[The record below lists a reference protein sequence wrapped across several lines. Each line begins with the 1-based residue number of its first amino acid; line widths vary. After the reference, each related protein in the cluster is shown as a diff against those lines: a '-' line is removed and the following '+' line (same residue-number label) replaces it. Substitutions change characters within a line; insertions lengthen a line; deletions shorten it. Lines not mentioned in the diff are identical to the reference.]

1 MCRTICRGRA
11 PFRWS
16 MVGGASTSPRTAT
29 AWCTAWCSGHC
40 AGEPVE
46 RPASWRAAAARSVG
60 PGSSGSRS
68 SRHPAP
74 ENAVA
79 RRPEW
84 SGFLGG
90 VDVPGLVFGARRAR
104 SRRVGRKHV
113 PLAAVD
119 LLSPEQ
125 TLPLHRLEQPAEG
138 RKALIALVEVGLV
151 ANDGLLDQRR
161 IQGTGRTREEAGHDL
176 ARNLRDLTPR
186 FLRLHGARGARAGAP
201 LARRRL
207 LLPRRLQIDE
217 LVARLHEQRGG
228 GLLHSEAGHQPV
240 VLAQLVGQRAE
251 VAVPRGDGEGVDV
264 LAG

>member
-16 MVGGASTSPRTAT
+16 MDGGATTSPRTAT
-29 AWCTAWCSGHC
+29 AWFTASCSGHC

-46 RPASWRAAAARSVG
+46 RPASWRAAAAPSAGR
-60 PGSSGSRS
+60 GSSGSRS
-68 SRHPAP
+68 SSRPAP
-74 ENAVA
+74 EVAVA
-79 RRPEW
+79 RPPEW

-90 VDVPGLVFGARRAR
+90 VDVPGLVLGACRAR

-125 TLPLHRLEQPAEG
+125 TLPLHRLKQAAEG
-138 RKALIALVEVGLV
+138 RKALVSLVEVRLV
-151 ANDGLLDQRR
+151 ANDGLLDQRG
-161 IQGTGRTREEAGHDL
+161 IQRAGRAREKAGHDL
-176 ARNLRDLTPR
+176 ARNLGNLTPCL
-186 FLRLHGARGARAGAP
+186 LRLHRASSARVGAP

-207 LLPRRLQIDE
+207 LLPRRLQVDE

-251 VAVPRGDGEGVDV
+251 VAVARGD
-264 LAG
+264 